1 METAGLPSETYG
13 LRPDIALDATP
24 TGLANNDSPRLDLHL
39 KIPLQLS
46 RSIHEQ
52 IGDGFSDWG
61 SDDNNDK
68 DADVKDSGVHV
79 PAAFLDN
86 DDPGDDAFWDEPD
99 KSPNTSTPNVADNE
113 RGDLLS
119 AGIDISVENRLFEL
133 QETNCNWDEL
143 ERDLMEFSL
152 GDQQDRDWADAMTAA
167 PPLVSSL
174 SNISMDP
181 VIEAG
186 QGTESVAGLFTS
198 GIEATGH
205 LPYRQSQSSTLSGMH
220 SPALLATNARRYL
233 QSPVPSSN
241 ASAVASESDDEGFDD
256 IGFTSQ
262 THSLVLN
269 SMSSANRPNSISFLG
284 SSFDDTPQSFPEK
297 VPTPLSRLK
306 QYTENSLSISCEDDS
321 LFQDS
326 DLDFDLPSNDPCD
339 SFANRLKSRLD
350 STIMSRGMDN
360 ALPKGQFSANSLT
373 GMDTNLQI
381 QPNQQQPKKD
391 RLQRPSD
398 GQRSHQTVPVSPL
411 SMASIDSSYSQFGK
425 VTRVQ
430 NYSQHVKTQG
440 RSVSTS
446 IPSQSRHAE
455 TAAASRLQ
463 ASSSLAMR
471 RPYPSA
477 PAQSKPLRKIA
488 TGPNQSTAKST
499 VTSKSTSIS
508 STRPV
513 SDRSTSVL
521 RSVGGP
527 AHWDMRGTGTELDH
541 IEDLPV
547 DGSTSTTSGSIR
559 NRAHKPTPMSTSGI
573 SGRPVWSRTGQNSSP
588 KNSTMQSI
596 PPYKCSPPPPRPPP
610 TRIAF
615 GRTMGYCDE
624 RDLSRSSSGILG
636 MGGMPSYRTNSKQGS
651 KQPPKKKR
659 EIKKPTLIKS
669 VPSSDT
675 MKVGDM
681 ALVTPQRPALIQNIA
696 SAGLKL
702 ESVGGMVFDPN
713 KMCWIGNDEDADVFA
728 DIDMGNMFTV
738 ESEPTASTAFVLSKL
753 TREGL
758 YISEA
763 SHKLFMGLW
772 YPRVVQ
778 DRRMVMRDMSKAYLY
793 EIRTILDHA

>member
-297 VPTPLSRLK
+297 VPHSTLAIEAIHRK
-306 QYTENSLSISCEDDS
+306 QPFYH
-321 LFQDS
+321 
-326 DLDFDLPSNDPCD
+326 
-339 SFANRLKSRLD
+339 FANRLKSRLD

-521 RSVGGP
+521 RSVGNQHNEHALGMP
-527 AHWDMRGTGTELDH
+527 GTAQLLRRPRTLGHEGTGTELDH

-547 DGSTSTTSGSIR
+547 DGSTSTTSGFYT
-559 NRAHKPTPMSTSGI
+559 K
-573 SGRPVWSRTGQNSSP
+573 
-588 KNSTMQSI
+588 
-596 PPYKCSPPPPRPPP
+596 
-610 TRIAF
+610 
-615 GRTMGYCDE
+615 
-624 RDLSRSSSGILG
+624 
-636 MGGMPSYRTNSKQGS
+636 
-651 KQPPKKKR
+651 
-659 EIKKPTLIKS
+659 
-669 VPSSDT
+669 
-675 MKVGDM
+675 
-681 ALVTPQRPALIQNIA
+681 
-696 SAGLKL
+696 
-702 ESVGGMVFDPN
+702 
-713 KMCWIGNDEDADVFA
+713 
-728 DIDMGNMFTV
+728 
-738 ESEPTASTAFVLSKL
+738 
-753 TREGL
+753 
-758 YISEA
+758 
-763 SHKLFMGLW
+763 
-772 YPRVVQ
+772 
-778 DRRMVMRDMSKAYLY
+778 
-793 EIRTILDHA
+793 

>member
-284 SSFDDTPQSFPEK
+284 SSFDDAPQPFPEK
-297 VPTPLSRLK
+297 APTPLSRLK

-381 QPNQQQPKKD
+381 QPNQQHPKKD

-521 RSVGGP
+521 RSVEPISQHRCLLVEYQGDLYGHAQVRMP
-527 AHWDMRGTGTELDH
+527 VLKTPRCRVFRH
-541 IEDLPV
+541 INVLLLLLGHRLHVLLLGEQ
-547 DGSTSTTSGSIR
+547 
-559 NRAHKPTPMSTSGI
+559 
-573 SGRPVWSRTGQNSSP
+573 W
-588 KNSTMQSI
+588 
-596 PPYKCSPPPPRPPP
+596 
-610 TRIAF
+610 
-615 GRTMGYCDE
+615 GYCDE

-681 ALVTPQRPALIQNIA
+681 VYNPVLQVWEGNESILCDFEKALVTPQRPALIQNIA

-728 DIDMGNMFTV
+728 DIDMGNMSTV

>member
-284 SSFDDTPQSFPEK
+284 SSFDDAPQP
-297 VPTPLSRLK
+297 
-306 QYTENSLSISCEDDS
+306 
-321 LFQDS
+321 
-326 DLDFDLPSNDPCD
+326 
-339 SFANRLKSRLD
+339 FANRLKSRLD

-381 QPNQQQPKKD
+381 QPNQQHPKKD

-521 RSVGGP
+521 RSVGNQHNEHALGMSGTAQLLRRP
-527 AHWDMRGTGTELDH
+527 RTLGHEGTGTELDH

-547 DGSTSTTSGSIR
+547 DG
-559 NRAHKPTPMSTSGI
+559 
-573 SGRPVWSRTGQNSSP
+573 RPVWSRTGQNASP

-681 ALVTPQRPALIQNIA
+681 VYNPVLQVWEGNESILCDFEKALVTPQRPALIQNIA

-728 DIDMGNMFTV
+728 DIDMGNMSTV